1 MTISVNVSSASY
13 DIILETGALSNVAN
27 LFNLNRKVCIV
38 TDDGVPKNYAAEVAN
53 AAKQAYI
60 FTFKSGEMSK
70 SLETYQE
77 LCKFLLLNHFSRYD
91 CIVAVG
97 GGVVGDLAGFAASTY
112 MRGIDFYN
120 VPTTLLSQLDSSI
133 GGKVAVNFGG
143 IKNILGAFYHP
154 KKVLIDPSVLNTLPK
169 RQFASGMAEA
179 IKVGMTSDRALFE
192 LIETEPIEQSL
203 LEIIRRALCV
213 KKDIVEQDEK
223 ETGLRRILNFG
234 HTIGHGIEC
243 VSGLYHGECVAL
255 GMIPM
260 SSDSVKER
268 LIAVLEK
275 VGLPTSVTAESNLVC
290 QAITHDKKAQGTGIR
305 AVNVNE
311 IGTYNVADISFKEIS
326 EKVSQIVT
334 GGECK

>member
-1 MTISVNVSSASY
+1 MTISVNVSSARY
-13 DIILETGALSNVAN
+13 DIVLESGALSNVAN

-38 TDDGVPKNYAAEVAN
+38 TDDGAPQNYATEVAN
-53 AAKQAYI
+53 ASQQPYI

-97 GGVVGDLAGFAASTY
+97 GGVVGDFAGFAASTY

-133 GGKVAVNFGG
+133 GGKVAVNFSG

-192 LIETEPIEQSL
+192 LIETEPIEQNL

-234 HTIGHGIEC
+234 HTIGHGIES

-255 GMIPM
+255 GMLPM
-260 SSDSVKER
+260 CADSVKER